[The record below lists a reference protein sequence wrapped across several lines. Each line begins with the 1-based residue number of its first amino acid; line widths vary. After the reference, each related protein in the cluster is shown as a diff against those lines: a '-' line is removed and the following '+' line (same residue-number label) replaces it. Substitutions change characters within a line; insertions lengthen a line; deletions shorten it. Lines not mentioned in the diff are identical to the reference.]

1 MKRGFTIIE
10 MLVASLLL
18 GMLVSILTMMFS
30 QSSISWRTGSATIAD
45 LDEVRGNIGALK
57 EESDNVYIWN
67 NEAYRIVGL
76 WDENGQLRQRAWD
89 VEGASDAPH
98 VEFLN
103 SEGLGDD
110 TKLNDFKPLSVGS
123 AKAGRKF
130 KPYSVNFKSAGPNR
144 NFRDYD
150 DIWSYPNYLEI
161 R

>member
-67 NEAYRIVGL
+67 NEASREVL
-76 WDENGQLRQRAWD
+76 P
-89 VEGASDAPH
+89 V
-98 VEFLN
+98 F
-103 SEGLGDD
+103 
-110 TKLNDFKPLSVGS
+110 
-123 AKAGRKF
+123 
-130 KPYSVNFKSAGPNR
+130 
-144 NFRDYD
+144 
-150 DIWSYPNYLEI
+150 
-161 R
+161 